1 MTTPEVS
8 IIIVTYH
15 NEETIES
22 CIASIHEQTSLPYEI
37 IVVDNSQDRLTL
49 DRLVSLKELYPG
61 LELEIIRPSHNLG
74 FAKACNLGARTAR
87 GSHLMFLNPDTA
99 FLNDVAQLLTA
110 FMKKQRNA
118 AVVGPMILDE
128 DGKVTP
134 TCRNLPT
141 VLRIFLDATGLD
153 NRIGAYKLV
162 RFSHATT
169 REVQQ
174 IIGACFFISRI
185 IFQALQGFDERFFIY
200 FEEVDLCKRVLDE
213 GYQVW
218 FHPEARVIHSRGA
231 STENLRDLAR
241 MIVVLR
247 KSRALYFE
255 KHFAP
260 RQRIL
265 LELVTRCEGLARGFL
280 YATLWMCSRKPLHRE
295 KARGYWQVALC

>member
-1 MTTPEVS
+1 MTPPEVS

-22 CIASIHEQTSLPYEI
+22 CIASIKEQTSLRYEI
-37 IVVDNSQDRLTL
+37 IVVDNSLDRLTL
-49 DRLVSLKELYPG
+49 DRLVSLRALYP
-61 LELEIIRPSHNLG
+61 ELDVEIIRPSHNLG
-74 FAKACNLGARTAR
+74 FAKACNLGARSAR
-87 GSHLMFLNPDTA
+87 GKYLMFLNPDTA
-99 FLNDVAQLLTA
+99 FRNDVARQLTA
-110 FMKKQRNA
+110 FMLKQRNA
-118 AVVGPMILDE
+118 AVVGPLILDA

-141 VLRIFLDATGLD
+141 VFRIFLDATGLD
-153 NRIGAYKLV
+153 KRIGAYKLV

-185 IFQALQGFDERFFIY
+185 IFEALQGFDERFFIY

-218 FHPEARVIHSRGA
+218 FCPEARLIHTRGA

-241 MIVVLR
+241 MIVVFR
-247 KSRALYFE
+247 KSRTLYFE

-260 RQRIL
+260 RQRVL
-265 LELVTRCEGLARGFL
+265 LKLVTRCEGLTRGFL
-280 YATLWMCSRKPLHRE
+280 YTTLWICSRKPMYRE